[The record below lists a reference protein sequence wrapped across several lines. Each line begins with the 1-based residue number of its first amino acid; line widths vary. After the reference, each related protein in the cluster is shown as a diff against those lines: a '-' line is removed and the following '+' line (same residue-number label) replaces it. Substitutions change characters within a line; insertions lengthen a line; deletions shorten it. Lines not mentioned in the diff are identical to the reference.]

1 MFFLFVFFG
10 QKNFFLI
17 NGMSIFNV
25 ETNIK
30 ISKITLGLIAWLVL
44 MFHPITKDTLVV
56 HSACVQLCF

>member
-1 MFFLFVFFG
+1 
-10 QKNFFLI
+10 
-17 NGMSIFNV
+17 MSIFNV

-30 ISKITLGLIAWLVL
+30 ISKVTLGLIAWLVL